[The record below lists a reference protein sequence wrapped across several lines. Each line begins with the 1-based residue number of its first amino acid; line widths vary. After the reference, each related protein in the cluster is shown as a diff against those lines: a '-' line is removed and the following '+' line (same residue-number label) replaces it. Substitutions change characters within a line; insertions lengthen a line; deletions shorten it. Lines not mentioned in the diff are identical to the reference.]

1 MDKEGLVFEGIIRKL
16 NIDNPDDKTNE
27 KNASYNTYKTLISN
41 ITTLPPKQFVL
52 LSTLIGILLIDDID
66 AKDQIILGKFIN
78 NIGQTIITAAA
89 QEQINIKKDKW
100 NKDLCLYNKSY
111 FNFHCSSTLLSFH
124 CQIYKLHN

>member
-89 QEQINIKKDKW
+89 QEQINIKKDK
-100 NKDLCLYNKSY
+100 
-111 FNFHCSSTLLSFH
+111 
-124 CQIYKLHN
+124 